1 MRPLLLLLFG
11 FYAFRVAGQFP
22 ERDSVTGFYRS
33 VVKVLAGDSLGGRL
47 ASSADEKKAAT
58 YISALFN
65 QQKGVPVHRHEF
77 QYPNTDNSMMLSS
90 VNVYAF
96 IDNHADST
104 VLIGAHYDHLGNGA
118 YRSRSYGKKGI
129 HPGADDNASGVAM
142 LLGLQKRYK
151 YWATKKYNYLFVAYS
166 AHEPGLYG
174 SSAFSAFCKQRFKS
188 LCLVI
193 NFDMV
198 GRFDNTSRVLNIYG
212 VQSLTSYKPAFD
224 TLIFD
229 GKLYTQDID
238 KIDETDARSFL
249 LAGTRCLSFTTGIHN
264 DYHKITDTEDFI
276 NYPGMFHIQMFV
288 EKVLKYLP

>member
-1 MRPLLLLLFG
+1 MKPLLLVLFG
-11 FYAFRVAGQFP
+11 FYAFCVAGQSS
-22 ERDSVTGFYRS
+22 EKDSITGFYRS
-33 VVKVLAGDSLGGRL
+33 VVKVLASDSLGGRL
-47 ASSADEKKAAT
+47 ASSADEKKAAA
-58 YISALFN
+58 YISALLK
-65 QQKGVPVHRHEF
+65 QQKGVRVHRHEF
-77 QYPNTDNSMMLSS
+77 QYPNADSSITLSS
-90 VNVYAF
+90 ANVYAF

-118 YRSRSYGKKGI
+118 YRSRSYGKKSI

-174 SSAFSAFCKQRFKS
+174 SSAFSAFCKQRFKP

-198 GRFDNTSRVLNIYG
+198 GRFDNTSRVLNMYG
-212 VQSLTSYKPAFD
+212 VQSLTGYRPVFD
-224 TLIFD
+224 TLAFD

-249 LAGTRCLSFTTGIHN
+249 LSGTRCLSFTTGIHN
-264 DYHKITDTEDFI
+264 DYHKITDTENLI
-276 NYPGMFHIQMFV
+276 NYQGMLHIQMFV
-288 EKVLKYLP
+288 EKVLRSLP

>member
-1 MRPLLLLLFG
+1 MKPLLLLLFG
-11 FYAFRVAGQFP
+11 FYAFCVNGQLP
-22 ERDSVTGFYRS
+22 ERDSVTSFYRS
-33 VVKVLAGDSLGGRL
+33 VVKVLASDSLGGRL

-58 YISALFN
+58 YISVLFK
-65 QQKGVPVHRHEF
+65 QQKGVRVHRHEF
-77 QYPNTDNSMMLSS
+77 QYPNADSSLTLSS
-90 VNVYAF
+90 ANVYAF

-151 YWATKKYNYLFVAYS
+151 YWTTKKYNYLFVAYS

-174 SSAFSAFCKQRFKS
+174 SSAFSAFCKQRFKP

-212 VQSLTSYKPAFD
+212 VRTLTGYKPAFD
-224 TLIFD
+224 ALVFD

-238 KIDETDARSFL
+238 KIDETDARSFA
-249 LAGTRCLSFTTGIHN
+249 LAGKRCLSFTTGIHN
-264 DYHKITDTEDFI
+264 DYHKITDTEDLI
-276 NYPGMFHIQMFV
+276 NYQGMLHIQMFV
-288 EKVLKYLP
+288 EKVLKCLP

>member
-1 MRPLLLLLFG
+1 MKPLFLLLFC
-11 FYAFRVAGQFP
+11 FYAFFVRAQSSEMGL
-22 ERDSVTGFYRS
+22 VTGFYRS
-33 VVKVLAGDSLGGRL
+33 VVKVLASDSFGGRL
-47 ASSADEKKAAT
+47 AASADEKKAAT
-58 YISALFN
+58 YISEMFK
-65 QQKGVPVHRHEF
+65 QQKGVRVHRHEF
-77 QYPNTDNSMMLSS
+77 QYPNTDSSMMLSS

-174 SSAFSAFCKQRFKS
+174 SSAFSVFCKQHVKP

-198 GRFDNTSRVLNIYG
+198 GRFDNTSRILNIYG
-212 VQSLTSYKPAFD
+212 VQSLTGYKPSFD
-224 TLIFD
+224 TLAFD

-238 KIDETDARSFL
+238 KIDETDARSFAE
-249 LAGTRCLSFTTGIHN
+249 AGKRCLSFTTGIHN
-264 DYHKITDTEDFI
+264 DYHKITDTEDLI
-276 NYPGMFHIQMFV
+276 NYQGMFHIQMFI
-288 EKVLKYLP
+288 EKVLKNLP